1 MLGWSVALT
10 LLGVSVNT
18 YADGSASQISGVWS
32 RVAADAA
39 QPKGDPPLKP
49 KYLKAYE
56 ASQQQVSQTG
66 SKVSGAL
73 EKCWVEGMPGIMA
86 ARAPLE
92 IVQTPGQV
100 TVLAEYMGQTR
111 RIFLD
116 EKMPASGD
124 ITPGYMGMS
133 VGKWNGDSLEVQTV
147 GVREDVRYQGMP
159 HSGKM
164 KIVEKLWLTG
174 PDQLRDEM
182 VIHDPDTLTRP
193 LRLIFHY
200 KKELQHR
207 VLEYPCQHGGAV
219 APEAGKS
226 G

>member
-1 MLGWSVALT
+1 MRRTRSLLGWSVAVT
-10 LLGVSVNT
+10 VLGISANAF
-18 YADGSASQISGVWS
+18 ADGSASQISGVWS
-32 RVAADAA
+32 RVGSDSP
-39 QPKGDPPLKP
+39 QPIGDPPLKP
-49 KYLKAYE
+49 KYLKAYK
-56 ASQQQVSQTG
+56 ASQQVSQTG
-66 SKVSGAL
+66 SRASGTL

-116 EKMPASGD
+116 EKMPAPGD

-164 KIVEKLWLTG
+164 RIVEKLRLTG
-174 PDQLRDEM
+174 PDQLQDEV
-182 VIHDPDTLTRP
+182 VIHDPDTLIQP
-193 LRLIFHY
+193 LRLTFHY

-207 VLEYPCQHGGAV
+207 VLEYPCQR
-219 APEAGKS
+219 
-226 G
+226 

>member
-1 MLGWSVALT
+1 MRRTRSLLGWSVAVT
-10 LLGVSVNT
+10 VLGISANAF
-18 YADGSASQISGVWS
+18 ADGSASQISGVWS

-39 QPKGDPPLKP
+39 QPKADPPLKP
-49 KYLKAYE
+49 KYLKAYK

-73 EKCWVEGMPGIMA
+73 EKCRVEGMPSVMA

-116 EKMPASGD
+116 EKMPAAGD
-124 ITPGYMGMS
+124 ITPGYMGTS
-133 VGKWNGDSLEVQTV
+133 VGKWNGDNLEVQTV

-164 KIVEKLWLTG
+164 KIVEKLRLTG
-174 PDQLRDEM
+174 PDQLQDDL
-182 VIHDPDTLTRP
+182 VIHDPDTLTQP
-193 LRLIFHY
+193 LRLTFHY
-200 KKELQHR
+200 KRELQHR
-207 VLEYPCQHGGAV
+207 ILEYPCQR
-219 APEAGKS
+219 
-226 G
+226 

>member
-1 MLGWSVALT
+1 MRRTRSLLGWSVAVT
-10 LLGVSVNT
+10 VLGISANAF
-18 YADGSASQISGVWS
+18 ADGSASQISGVWS
-32 RVAADAA
+32 RVGSDSP
-39 QPKGDPPLKP
+39 QPIGDPPLKP
-49 KYLKAYE
+49 KYLKAYK
-56 ASQQQVSQTG
+56 ASQQVSQTG
-66 SKVSGAL
+66 SRASGTL

-116 EKMPASGD
+116 EKMPAPGD

-164 KIVEKLWLTG
+164 KIVEKLRLTG
-174 PDQLRDEM
+174 PDQLQDEV
-182 VIHDPDTLTRP
+182 VIHDPDTLIQP
-193 LRLIFHY
+193 LRLTFHY
-200 KKELQHR
+200 KRELQHR
-207 VLEYPCQHGGAV
+207 ILEYPCQR
-219 APEAGKS
+219 
-226 G
+226 

>member
-1 MLGWSVALT
+1 MRRAGSMLGWSVAVT

-18 YADGSASQISGVWS
+18 FADGSASQISGVWS

-39 QPKGDPPLKP
+39 QPKADPPLKP
-49 KYLKAYE
+49 KYLKAYK

-73 EKCWVEGMPGIMA
+73 EKCRVEGMPSVMA

-116 EKMPASGD
+116 EKMPAAGD

-164 KIVEKLWLTG
+164 KIVEKLRLTG
-174 PDQLRDEM
+174 PDQLQDEV
-182 VIHDPDTLTRP
+182 VIHDPDTLTQP
-193 LRLIFHY
+193 LRLTFHY
-200 KKELQHR
+200 KRELQHR
-207 VLEYPCQHGGAV
+207 ILEYPCQR
-219 APEAGKS
+219 
-226 G
+226 

>member
-1 MLGWSVALT
+1 MLGWSVVVM

-18 YADGSASQISGVWS
+18 FADGSASQISGVWS
-32 RVAADAA
+32 RVGSDAA
-39 QPKGDPPLKP
+39 RIVDPPLKP
-49 KYLKAYE
+49 KYLKAYK
-56 ASQQQVSQTG
+56 ASQQQSSPTV

-73 EKCWVEGMPGIMA
+73 EKCWVEGMPGVMA

-116 EKMPASGD
+116 EKMPAPGD

-133 VGKWNGDSLEVQTV
+133 VGKWNGDSLEVETV

-164 KIVEKLWLTG
+164 KIVEKLRLTG
-174 PDQLRDEM
+174 PDQLQDEV
-182 VIHDPDTLTRP
+182 VIHDPETLIQP
-193 LRLIFHY
+193 LRLTFHY

-207 VLEYPCQHGGAV
+207 VLEFPCQHGGAV
-219 APEAGKS
+219 AQEAGKS